1 MTKREVTLVNEWGL
15 HARPAFT
22 LAKTAMRFK
31 SRVCME
37 NNGVSAD
44 LKLVTDILSLCAGK
58 GDTLLL
64 MAEGEDELEAA
75 DEIAALVAAKFGE
88 EK

>member
-1 MTKREVTLVNEWGL
+1 MTQREVTLVNEWGL

-31 SRVCME
+31 SSIWMDKD
-37 NNGVSAD
+37 GVSANI
-44 LKLVTDILSLCAGK
+44 KLVTEILSLCAAK
-58 GDTLLL
+58 GDTVELR
-64 MAEGEDELEAA
+64 AEGEDEVEAA
-75 DEIAALVAAKFGE
+75 EEIAALVAERFGE

>member
-1 MTKREVTLVNEWGL
+1 MTRHDVTLVNEWGL

-22 LAKTAMRFK
+22 MAKAAMRFK
-31 SRVCME
+31 SRIWMEKDGVC
-37 NNGVSAD
+37 AD

-58 GDTLLL
+58 GDILSL
-64 MAEGEDELEAA
+64 MAEGEDEKEAA